1 MPNPAGE
8 NVLAN
13 SLGGQPEGSVG
24 AKEEAKLE
32 KNSVLDEAEVNAGEK
47 KTGSEEEPGK
57 KENADNFIES
67 LSPEAQQHFKS
78 LQTKLTKR
86 TEGYNK
92 LKEQFDVYGG
102 ADQAAQWLSYLA
114 DNEDFAKWVKE
125 QQGRKTLGVKGDE
138 GLDEDTQ
145 KAMEI
150 VRKLA
155 REEAERVVAPLT
167 QAQSKSHINE
177 VMGQMDTKYPGW
189 QEYKET
195 MGELAENFPESVQNK
210 PSLRDLESLYFLA
223 LNETGKMDDYAS
235 KMYEKK
241 LQSMKNKTIEKPAPS
256 QTSEGHKPA
265 RTLREAFEIAKRKVQ
280 S

>member
-1 MPNPAGE
+1 MPNSDGE

-13 SLGGQPEGSVG
+13 SLGGQPEATVG
-24 AKEEAKLE
+24 AKEEANLGE
-32 KNSVLDEAEVNAGEK
+32 SSVLDEAEKNTGEK
-47 KTGSEEEPGK
+47 ETDSKEKTS
-57 KENADNFIES
+57 ENADNFIEN
-67 LSPEAQQHFKS
+67 LSPEAQKHFKS

-86 TEGYNK
+86 TEGYNE
-92 LKEQFDVYGG
+92 LKGKFDVFGG

-114 DNEDFAKWVKE
+114 DNEDFANWVRE
-125 QQGRKTLGVKGDE
+125 QQERKTLGVKGDE
-138 GLDEDTQ
+138 GLDEDTR
-145 KAMEI
+145 KAMDI

-155 REEAERVVAPLT
+155 REEVERIVAPLT
-167 QAQSKSHINE
+167 QAQSKSHITE
-177 VMGQMDTKYPGW
+177 VMSQMDTKYPGW
-189 QEYKET
+189 QEHKET

-210 PSLRDLESLYFLA
+210 PSLKDLESLYFMA

-241 LQSMKNKTIEKPAPS
+241 LQSMKKKTIEKPASS
-256 QTSEGHKPA
+256 QNTEGYKHA